1 MEGAG
6 IGSWL
11 GDGTGTKDG
20 AGIGSWLGDGTGS
33 VDSASI
39 GSWLGDGTGT
49 KDGAG
54 TVGFSVGRTVG
65 LSVGST
71 VVGIPPYSTTYILTY
86 VRPSFGIS
94 FQVLCESVNMTA

>member
-33 VDSASI
+33 VDSACI

-54 TVGFSVGRTVG
+54 TVVFSVGRTVG
-65 LSVGST
+65 LSVGSA